1 MGHCVRRSMLRD
13 MPALERWKE
22 VEAQLDPAWDAVA
35 LSFVPEDAQAMSR
48 AAAMLGPLGPG
59 RSSTELR
66 FQVSCE
72 GADVDRLENLLGR
85 LDRNRVWGELRL
97 VDAHVAVPE
106 PEAAPAPVNGERPLV
121 EQWDDEISKLPPD
134 WNDLL
139 VEHEL
144 DSTDFL
150 AQAALVGAPLNPARI
165 PGKTALRFR
174 VARGGLIGYGAAE
187 GVARRCL
194 ERMDALG
201 ITGRLR
207 VVHAL
212 SATDD
217 VATLGPVWRIA
228 GRSV

>member
-1 MGHCVRRSMLRD
+1 

-22 VEAQLDPAWDAVA
+22 IEAQLDPSWDAVT
-35 LSFVPEDAQAMSR
+35 LSFVPEDGQAMSR
-48 AAAMLGPLGPG
+48 AAGILGPLGPG

-66 FQVSCE
+66 LQVFRE
-72 GADVDRLENLLGR
+72 GAGVDRLANLLGR
-85 LDRNRVWGELRL
+85 LDRNRVWGELRF
-97 VDAHVAVPE
+97 VDSHVAERAPE
-106 PEAAPAPVNGERPLV
+106 PTAALAPVNGERPLV
-121 EQWDDEISKLPPD
+121 EQWDDAISQLPPD

-139 VEHEL
+139 VEVAL

-165 PGKTALRFR
+165 PGAVALRFR
-174 VARGGLIGYGAAE
+174 VARGGLLGYGAAE
-187 GVARRCL
+187 TMARRCV
-194 ERMDALG
+194 ERMETLG

-207 VVHAL
+207 VTHAL

>member
-1 MGHCVRRSMLRD
+1 MLRD

-22 VEAQLDPAWDAVA
+22 VEAQVDPAWDAVT

-59 RSSTELR
+59 RSSAELR
-66 FQVSCE
+66 FQVSRE

-97 VDAHVAVPE
+97 VDVRVAEPT
-106 PEAAPAPVNGERPLV
+106 PEAAPAPAPANGERPLV

-134 WNDLL
+134 WKDLL
-139 VEHEL
+139 LELEL

-165 PGKTALRFR
+165 PGQVAVRFR
-174 VARGGLIGYGAAE
+174 VARGDLIGYGAAE
-187 GVARRCL
+187 RMAWRCL